1 MKTKF
6 TFIAAL
12 AMIILFSCEL
22 PEDSVIKAVDET
34 KEILT
39 SNTWN
44 LEQFKF
50 ELRDDD
56 IPPPVLFNATNA
68 ILTAGVYDLD
78 DMVLDASDM
87 RKYEVEF
94 KKDGTIITRNGQID
108 LLLENTTGSYF
119 VYNERT
125 IRINAAENVNYN
137 YIYDANAKEM
147 SLIATDETAQN
158 IIKKINDKLIDQVA
172 NGTPNKVGDL
182 IADLLF
188 NNKALQTL
196 INDVVVSAIAGKLEF
211 INEIDPDELAALL
224 ATEIRNALEQVEWHP
239 LLTQLILTQLENISN
254 IDKDAVAEAI
264 ANQVVKIIDEQ
275 LSEEQIND
283 FILPYIEQIAIN
295 SEAVSEAIATLISD
309 LFSDVFNE
317 NKLQPIL
324 VSAWTQ
330 FTRLDQAQIAVVSDK
345 LTTVVEDVFINET
358 TISAGLLPFT
368 TRIDETSILQMGAL
382 ATETTASIEKIV
394 NALNQAFPDLNLT
407 PNYDSMQSAIK
418 LAYIAIKP
426 VIAITGPEQASK
438 DVANIILSQFLTTE
452 NISNTFG
459 AAIQFLQTIDP
470 ELAGTTLAEWLLGFK
485 DDISQVI
492 YTEIRDLLS
501 PILDNLNPNATALS
515 IAKALNSFIS
525 ENINSESVKNL
536 ILPILEKITNLNAE
550 AVASYLAE
558 LILNLDIIQ
567 DNVTKEAISQ
577 ALLPVLQ
584 SIQETNVKDVAQNLI
599 KAIVNTGIFEDV
611 ITEERVSA
619 IISLLIYKAT
629 WEEVLIANNFK
640 ELSIILSHD

>member
-1 MKTKF
+1 MKSKI
-6 TFIAAL
+6 TFIAGLAL
-12 AMIILFSCEL
+12 ILLFSCEV
-22 PEDSVIKAVDET
+22 PEDSVIKAVNET

-44 LEQFKF
+44 LEEFKF

-56 IPPPVLFNATNA
+56 IPPPLLFNATNA
-68 ILTAGVYDLD
+68 FIAAGVYDLD

-87 RKYEVEF
+87 RDYEVEF
-94 KKDGTIITRNGQID
+94 KEDGTIITKNGQID
-108 LLLENTTGSYF
+108 LLLEEAIGSYF
-119 VYNERT
+119 VFNERT
-125 IRINAAENVNYN
+125 IRIKAEESLNYS

-147 SLIATDETAQN
+147 SMIATEETAKN
-158 IIKKINDKLIDQVA
+158 IIKKINDKLIDQIA
-172 NGTPNKVGDL
+172 NKTPNKLGDL
-182 IADLLF
+182 VASLLF
-188 NNKALQTL
+188 NNDALQTL
-196 INDVVVSAIAGKLEF
+196 INDVVVSAIAGQLEF
-211 INEIDPDELAALL
+211 INEIDPDELADLL
-224 ATEIRNALEQVEWHP
+224 AAEIRNALEQVEWHP
-239 LLTQLILTQLENISN
+239 LLTELILNQLENISN
-254 IDKDAVAEAI
+254 IDKEAVAEAI
-264 ANQVVKIIDEQ
+264 ANQVIQLIDEQ
-275 LSEEQIND
+275 LSEEKLNS

-309 LFSDVFNE
+309 LFSNVFNE
-317 NKLQPIL
+317 NNVQPLL
-324 VSAWTQ
+324 VSAWTE
-330 FTRLDQAQIAVVSDK
+330 FTRLDQSQIDIVSDK

-358 TISAGLLPFT
+358 TISNGLLPFT

-382 ATETTASIEKIV
+382 ATETTASIENLI
-394 NALNQAFPDLNLT
+394 NGLNQVFPDLNLT
-407 PNYDSMQSAIK
+407 PNYDSMQNAIK

-426 VIAITGPEQASK
+426 VIAVTGPEQASK

-470 ELAGTTLAEWLLGFK
+470 ETAGITLTEWLLGFK
-485 DDISQVI
+485 DDISEI
-492 YTEIRDLLS
+492 LYIEIRDLLS
-501 PILDNLNPNATALS
+501 PILDNLDPNATALS
-515 IAKALNSFIS
+515 IAKALNSFIT
-525 ENINSESVKNL
+525 ENVTSESVKNL

-567 DNVTKEAISQ
+567 DNVTKEAISK

-584 SIQETNVKDVAQNLI
+584 SVKDTNVEDVAQNLI

>member
-12 AMIILFSCEL
+12 AMILLFSCET

-34 KEILT
+34 KDILT

-50 ELRDDD
+50 ELRNDD

-68 ILTAGVYDLD
+68 ILSAGIYDLD
-78 DMVLDASDM
+78 DMVFDASDM

-94 KKDGTIITRNGQID
+94 KEDGTIITKNGQID
-108 LLLENTTGSYF
+108 LLLEEAIGTYF
-119 VYNERT
+119 VFNERT
-125 IRINAAENVNYN
+125 IRINAAENVNYK

-147 SLIATDETAQN
+147 SLIATEETAEN
-158 IIKKINDKLIDQVA
+158 IIKKINDKLVDQVA
-172 NGTPNKVGDL
+172 NGTPTKVGDF

-188 NNKALQTL
+188 NNEALQTL

-211 INEIDPDELAALL
+211 INEIDPDELADLL

-239 LLTQLILTQLENISN
+239 LLTELILTQLENISN

-264 ANQVVKIIDEQ
+264 ANKVIQLIDEQ

-317 NKLQPIL
+317 NNVQPIL
-324 VSAWTQ
+324 VSAWTE
-330 FTRLDQAQIAVVSDK
+330 FTRLDEAQIDVISGK

-358 TISAGLLPFT
+358 TISDGLLPFT
-368 TRIDETSILQMGAL
+368 TRIDETSIFQMGAL
-382 ATETTASIEKIV
+382 ATETTASIENLI
-394 NALNQAFPDLNLT
+394 NGLNQVFPDLNLS
-407 PNYDSMQSAIK
+407 PNYESMQNTIK

-426 VIAITGPEQASK
+426 VIAVTGPEQAAK

-452 NISNTFG
+452 NINNTFG

-470 ELAGTTLAEWLLGFK
+470 ETAGTTLAEWLLGFK
-485 DDISQVI
+485 DEISEVLYI
-492 YTEIRDLLS
+492 EIRDLLS
-501 PILDNLNPNATALS
+501 PILNNLDPNATALR
-515 IAKALNSFIS
+515 IASALNNFIT
-525 ENINSESVKNL
+525 ENITAESVKNL
-536 ILPILEKITNLNAE
+536 ILPLLEEITKLNAE
-550 AVASYLAE
+550 VVAGYLAE
-558 LILNLDIIQ
+558 LILNLDIIK
-567 DNVTKEAISQ
+567 DNVTKEAITQ

-584 SIQETNVKDVAQNLI
+584 SIQESNVKDVAQNII
-599 KAIVNTGIFEDV
+599 KAIVNTGIVEDV
-611 ITEERVSA
+611 ITEGRVSA

-629 WEEVLIANNFK
+629 WEKVIIANNFK